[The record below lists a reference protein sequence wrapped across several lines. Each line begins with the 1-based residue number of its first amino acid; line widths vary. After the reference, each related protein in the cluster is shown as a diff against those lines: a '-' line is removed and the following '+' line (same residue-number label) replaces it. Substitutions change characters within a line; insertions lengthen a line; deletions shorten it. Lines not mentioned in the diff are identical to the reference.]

1 MYKVEKVGK
10 GGISAKIIAD
20 SVNSNGNRITTYE
33 LEYHRYIH
41 GEMMTHRLFSRNAM
55 SSRAVPV
62 AKMIEQSNTVPI
74 HFGKNQAGMQADFEH
89 EDIEAGKEFWE
100 EAKHNAIETAA
111 NLTALGFHKQVV
123 NRLLEPFQM
132 MKIVLTATEFE
143 NFFWLRCDKDAQPEI
158 QELARLMFECREESK
173 PELLEVGEWHTPY
186 VAHLRVDDEGF
197 YDETKPLS
205 YWVFG
210 GKELTKEEA
219 IAISSS
225 CCAQV
230 SYRNIDNSFDKAMKV
245 YERLGVGGNKIHA
258 SPFEHV
264 ACPMVYTN
272 SFDHTRAYINKPT
285 KELTQKDTEW
295 EKGVTH
301 CDRNMNLWSGNFK
314 GWIQHRQLL
323 DNHTKW

>member
-1 MYKVEKVGK
+1 MYKVEKFGK
-10 GGISAKIIAD
+10 GGISAKIVGD
-20 SVNSNGNRITTYE
+20 SVNYNGNRVTTYE

-41 GEMMTHRLFSRNAM
+41 GEVMTHRLFSRNAM

-62 AKMIEQSNTVPI
+62 DKMIEQSNTIPI
-74 HFGKNQAGMQADFEH
+74 HFGKNQAGMQADYEH
-89 EDIEAGKEFWE
+89 EDIETGKEFWE

-173 PELLEVGEWHTPY
+173 PELLEAGEWHTPY
-186 VAHLRVDDEGF
+186 VQYVTHGSGLKGYFDNEGN
-197 YDETKPLS
+197 S
-205 YWVFG
+205 
-210 GKELTKEEA
+210 LTIEEA

-230 SYRNIDNSFDKAMKV
+230 SYRSIDNSYDKAMKV
-245 YERLGVGGNKIHA
+245 YERLGVGDNKIHA